1 MGALGASYDEG
12 RINMRRWIVVG
23 ALGLMAFTVAGASA
37 APRSRAVGC
46 PRSALPL
53 TANSIA
59 PASQAAFAR
68 ERPGSRPQVTEAA
81 SAPTDTQR
89 GAQVKL
95 ECGARVWRRTVV
107 VYITLRGFLPS
118 ASLSERV
125 SFVSRFRTGY
135 RVWEIAH

>member
-1 MGALGASYDEG
+1 
-12 RINMRRWIVVG
+12 
-23 ALGLMAFTVAGASA
+23 
-37 APRSRAVGC
+37 
-46 PRSALPL
+46 
-53 TANSIA
+53 
-59 PASQAAFAR
+59 
-68 ERPGSRPQVTEAA
+68 
-81 SAPTDTQR
+81 
-89 GAQVKL
+89 VKL